1 MEVLSCS
8 YSWKAVSNLVQ
19 FVKSINVGR
28 LNKRV
33 SIYRYAET
41 ETTLGSSRTCL
52 KKVATAWAELRP
64 VRGNEFLEYYR
75 EANALQYK
83 ITMRWRKDLT
93 EKDVLVYSDCQ
104 FEINSIINIMDAN
117 TYMEIYCTE
126 SKDKK
131 VLYE

>member
-1 MEVLSCS
+1 MPH
-8 YSWKAVSNLVQ
+8 

-28 LNKRV
+28 LNKRIT
-33 SIYRYAET
+33 IYRYKDIET
-41 ETTLGSSRTCL
+41 GIGGFKTGLA
-52 KKVATAWAELRP
+52 KVTSVWAELRP
-64 VRGNEFLEYYR
+64 MRGTEFLEYYR

-93 EKDVLVYSDCQ
+93 EKDVLVFDGRQ
-104 FEINSIINIMDAN
+104 FEINSIINIMEGN
-117 TYMEIYCTE
+117 TYMEVYCTE